1 MDFHLGFLAAIAIRT
16 LIVFVV
22 VDFAVRLAGKRHT
35 GEMNM
40 YDLLVV
46 LIMANAVQ
54 NAMTKSSGHVTVSL
68 VAAGTLIAAGW
79 LIAKVIARWPAL
91 ESRLMTEP
99 TVVIQDGR
107 LLRRNLRRED
117 LTEDEVLTAMRRQ
130 GLVDFAD
137 VRLAVLEM
145 DGGISVVPKEHSG
158 GS

>member
-1 MDFHLGFLAAIAIRT
+1 
-16 LIVFVV
+16 
-22 VDFAVRLAGKRHT
+22 
-35 GEMNM
+35 
-40 YDLLVV
+40 
-46 LIMANAVQ
+46 MANAVQ
-54 NAMTKSSGHVTVSL
+54 NAMTKSSGRVTVSL
-68 VAAGTLIAAGW
+68 VAAGALIVAGW
-79 LIAKVIARWPAL
+79 LIAKVIARWPVL

-130 GLVDFAD
+130 GLVDIED

-145 DGGISVVPKEHSG
+145 DGGISVVPREHAG

>member
-1 MDFHLGFLAAIAIRT
+1 MDVHLGFLAAMAIRT
-16 LIVFVV
+16 AIVFVV
-22 VDFAVRLAGKRHT
+22 VDLAVRLAGKRHV

-54 NAMTKSSGHVTVSL
+54 NAMTKSSGRVTVSL
-68 VAAGTLIAAGW
+68 VAAGALIVAGW
-79 LIAKVIARWPAL
+79 LIAKVIARWPVL

-130 GLVDFAD
+130 GLVDIED

-145 DGGISVVPKEHSG
+145 DGGISVVPREHAG